1 MWMCIITRI
10 GIEYVWKWVWIL
22 LTTPSLRPEMDI
34 GPCEVITQPCFT
46 TQQRYENMVSLS
58 FLFLHDSTER
68 PKRVFVK
75 VCVLPLIHGNRGK
88 CMALYIWVKHEW
100 VKLCY
105 LMSMRNETKKSL
117 WPRLCNSNVSSFLP
131 SPC

>member
-1 MWMCIITRI
+1 MYGNKFECYLQHQLGWGKRDR
-10 GIEYVWKWVWIL
+10 G
-22 LTTPSLRPEMDI
+22 SRPEMDI

-58 FLFLHDSTER
+58 FLFLHDSMER

-88 CMALYIWVKHEW
+88 CMALYIL
-100 VKLCY
+100 KL
-105 LMSMRNETKKSL
+105 SMTIGKNGRETMRGVPQLLTIVTSDL
-117 WPRLCNSNVSSFLP
+117 LI
-131 SPC
+131 